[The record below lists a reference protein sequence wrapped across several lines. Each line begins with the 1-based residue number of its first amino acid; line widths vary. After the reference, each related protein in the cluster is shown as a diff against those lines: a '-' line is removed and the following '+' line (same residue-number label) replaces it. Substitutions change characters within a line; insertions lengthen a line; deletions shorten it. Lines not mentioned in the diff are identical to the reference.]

1 MNASLRVAVLS
12 LSMLGLA
19 ACAGTQTKTA
29 HTAAPMSAHPAASP
43 DRDSVYVATVERVA
57 RRRGID
63 VVWVNPPDRRK
74 LARTP
79 APQP

>member
-12 LSMLGLA
+12 LSILGLA
-19 ACAGTQTKTA
+19 ACAGTPTKTA
-29 HTAAPMSAHPAASP
+29 YAAPGLSKHAIEGM
-43 DRDSVYVATVERVA
+43 DRDSQYVSAVERVA

-79 APQP
+79 TP